1 MNTKPYSLL
10 EKYILRTPILSNEVL
25 SNISSEKIKEVC
37 HEPIVSE
44 AIFLASPELHAEMQ
58 KYLSD
63 QDYDNPKLELSLLKY
78 ISRMGHRCTPF
89 GLFAGISVGQL
100 GEKTAIEFEDVTKY
114 KRATRLDMNYL
125 CSLVQELENIP
136 EIRSNLLYFPN
147 NSLYEIGNKYRYI
160 EYKYNNAIR
169 HHYMIAID
177 ASRYISKVLTL
188 AEKGA
193 KIKDLAQSIVSAEIS
208 IEDAENFINNLI
220 DNQILLSSISPTVS
234 GDDYLDY
241 IYKNTGVTW
250 LEEIKKHIKQLD
262 QHVIHQDLSP
272 YQNII
277 DLLTSIKI
285 PFNKK
290 FLFQTDLVATTKE
303 NELDKE
309 ISADVLKG
317 ITVLNKLTNR
327 RKNPRLE
334 SFKKAFYKRYE
345 DEEVPLSIALD
356 VETGV
361 GYNQKHKGTFDVC
374 PLIDDLILTNTSGE
388 TAQSYYK
395 YNLGKED
402 TLIYDK
408 FQAAKSENAF
418 EIVFDDK
425 ELKEFRE
432 NWDDLP
438 ATFPVMC
445 TIFETDQTKDTTIS
459 LFDTGGP
466 SASYLLGRFSHTS
479 ADVKEILYEIVE
491 KEEKEDRI
499 LAEIV
504 HLPESR
510 TGNILYRNP
519 IRKHEIAYLAK
530 SNLPSE
536 KQLHISDLWISIQ
549 NNTILLRSKKLNQ
562 YIEPRMA
569 NAHNYEDSPLPIYQF
584 LGDMQTQ
591 NVCNTL
597 NFTWGPNLSD
607 QTFFPRVRY
616 KNVILSPAQWHI
628 KENELKEL
636 QDKNSFAEWQKKH
649 NIPSVFLLADHDNE
663 LVINLENEI
672 SKKMFLSEIKNKR
685 KVTLKENLYNEFD
698 SSIKKGKHS
707 YNNEFIFSLYQ

>member
-37 HEPIVSE
+37 HDPIVSE

-63 QDYDNPKLELSLLKY
+63 QEYDNPKLELSLLKY
-78 ISRMGHRCTPF
+78 ICRMGHRCTPF

-100 GEKTAIEFEDVTKY
+100 SEKTAIEFEEVSDY

-147 NSLYEIGNKYRYI
+147 NSLYEIGNKYRYV
-160 EYKYNNAIR
+160 EYKYKNAIR

-177 ASRYISKVLTL
+177 ASRYISKVVDL

-193 KIKDLAQSIVSAEIS
+193 KIKDLAQAIVSEDIS
-208 IEDAENFINNLI
+208 FEDAENFINNLI

-234 GDDYLDY
+234 GEDYLDY

-250 LEEIKKHIKQLD
+250 LAEIKKRIQQLD
-262 QHVIHQDLSP
+262 KDVFHEDMSP

-277 DLLTSIKI
+277 DLLSKLKI

-290 FLFQTDLVATTKE
+290 FIFQTDLVAVTKE
-303 NELDKE
+303 NELNKD
-309 ISADVLKG
+309 ISKDVLKG
-317 ITVLNKLTNR
+317 ISILNKLTSR

-334 SFKKAFYKRYE
+334 SFKKAFYERYE

-374 PLIDDLILTNTSGE
+374 PLIDDLILTNTNTGAS
-388 TAQSYYK
+388 QSYYK
-395 YNLGKED
+395 HDLGKVD
-402 TLIYDK
+402 TMIYNK
-408 FQAAKSENAF
+408 FLDATSNNAYEMVF
-418 EIVFDDK
+418 EDK
-425 ELKEFRE
+425 ELKEFTE
-432 NWDDLP
+432 NWNDLP

-445 TIFETDQTKDTTIS
+445 SIFESDHKETMIS

-479 ADVKEILYEIVE
+479 SDIKEILYEIVE

-549 NNTILLRSKKLNQ
+549 NNTIFLRSKKLNT
-562 YIEPRMA
+562 YVEPRMA
-569 NAHNYEDSPLPIYQF
+569 NAHNYEDSPLPVYQF

-597 NFTWGPNLSD
+597 NFTWGPNVSD

-616 KNVILSPAQWHI
+616 KNVILSPAQWHLKQKEI
-628 KENELKEL
+628 KQL
-636 QDKNSFAEWQKKH
+636 QDQSALTKWQEKH
-649 NIPSVFLLADHDNE
+649 KIPSVFLLTDHDNE
-663 LVINLENEI
+663 LVINLENEL
-672 SKKMFLSEIKNKR
+672 SRKMFLSEIKNKNR
-685 KVTLKENLYNEFD
+685 IVLKENLYNEFD